1 MEKHIRALGLSSSV
15 VLCGQQSDVR
25 PFYAIAAVLAL
36 PSHSEGSPNVL
47 LEAMAA
53 GVPVV
58 ATAVGG
64 VPEIAA
70 DGETALLVREGD
82 PPAMAGALARLL
94 DEPAFA
100 RAMARRAQSAV
111 LASYSPEKNREWIVN
126 LYRTVLARRA

>member
-1 MEKHIRALGLSSSV
+1 
-15 VLCGQQSDVR
+15 VR

-64 VPEIAA
+64 VPEIAT
-70 DGETALLVREGD
+70 DGETALLVPKGD
-82 PPAMAGALARLL
+82 VPAMAQALARML

-100 RAMARRAQSAV
+100 QAMAGRAQPAV
-111 LASYSPEKNREWIVN
+111 LSSYRPEKNREWMVN
-126 LYRTVLARRA
+126 LYRTVLAQR